1 MAGCQR
7 LVIKMI
13 NTTKIAKSN
22 LKQNKSK
29 SILIIITI
37 ILSTLMLS
45 SIGIYIVD
53 AGAYQKENTIKY
65 SGNYQGILANVD
77 EKQADI
83 LSNHADV
90 ELTGKMNGV
99 GVEKLEDDSNIS
111 LAYMNEDALKLNS
124 FEFIKGKLPSKE
136 NEIVLDSGALKA
148 LGYKNKDLGEKIKIS
163 YDDYKNDKKIEKEF
177 IISGILKTSEISETG
192 KYYYAIISE
201 SYMRNTRDMSQE
213 DFNIYVKFND
223 KSNLSIEQA
232 KEKLD
237 KIANDIGLDTINTAV
252 NENYIN
258 ALKPD
263 METIMGGVFVG
274 LVIVLSSILVIYN
287 IFYISIV
294 TKVQEF
300 GKLRA
305 IGATKKQIKN
315 IVFKEGFIL
324 AGIAIPIGIILGY
337 VLANIIIKSFM
348 DIDVKSSRLPVILSV
363 VVISF
368 ISVVLSLLKPMKVA
382 SKVSIVDAVRYTG
395 NKISNK
401 SKRKGYKNI
410 NLKRLSHANLERNK
424 KRTYMTL
431 ASLILSGTIFITVST
446 ALESFDAEKMA
457 REHFPYD
464 IEVRLSGYEMN
475 SDKNPKDN
483 LNILQMDN
491 PLSKDFFNQIKN
503 MEGIKRIESARSVKI
518 GMEDY
523 DVEFKYDLL
532 QSINEN
538 DVKSLNKNII
548 DGKINLERLQ
558 TGDEIVITHVDTAK
572 EMGVKAGDKIR
583 LTLYDG
589 DKKIKKEFKVQAI
602 AMGVPSFGI
611 GKDFIDRTLKYD
623 STSSLGIYTEEG
635 KYQEIK
641 DSIKKIA
648 KNNGFLETDFI
659 DSRIESNKATISFI
673 KIMGYTLT
681 GIIGVIGF
689 MNLVNTMI
697 TSIVTRK
704 KELGMLQAIGLT
716 NKQLVKML
724 NSEAIYYTSGMMIGS
739 ILFGGILGYIAV
751 IFLKKTGLS
760 YATYSLPI
768 VPILLMIVCILIAQ
782 FITTYLIGRSF
793 NKESLIDRVRYSE

>member
-163 YDDYKNDKKIEKEF
+163 YNDYKSDKKIEKEF
-177 IISGILKTSEISETG
+177 IISGILKTSEISEAG

-213 DFNIYVKFND
+213 DFNIYVKLND

-232 KEKLD
+232 KSKLN
-237 KIANDIGLDTINTAV
+237 KIANDVGLDTINVAV

-305 IGATKKQIKN
+305 IGATKKQVKN

-337 VLANIIIKSFM
+337 ALSNIIIKSVM
-348 DIDVKSSRLPVILSV
+348 DIDVKSSQLPVILLV
-363 VVISF
+363 IIISF
-368 ISVVLSLLKPMKVA
+368 MSVVLSLLKPMKVA

-401 SKRKGYKNI
+401 NKRKGYKNI
-410 NLKRLSHANLERNK
+410 NLKRLSQANLERNK

-431 ASLILSGTIFITVST
+431 VSLILSGTIFITVST

-457 REHFPYD
+457 RANFPYD
-464 IEVRLSGYEMN
+464 IEVRLAGYEMD
-475 SDKNPKDN
+475 SDKNPKNN
-483 LNILQMDN
+483 LNILQMNN
-491 PLSKDFFNQIKN
+491 PLSKDFLNQIKDI
-503 MEGIKRIESARSVKI
+503 EGIKKIESARSVKV
-518 GMEDY
+518 GMDDY
-523 DVEFKYDLL
+523 DVEFKHDLL
-532 QSINEN
+532 QSVDEN
-538 DVKSLNKNII
+538 DVKSLNNNLV
-548 DGKINLERLQ
+548 DGKINFERLQ

>member
-1 MAGCQR
+1 
-7 LVIKMI
+7 MI

-90 ELTGKMNGV
+90 ELTGEMNGV

-136 NEIVLDSGALKA
+136 NEIVLASGALKA
-148 LGYKNKDLGEKIKIS
+148 RGYKNKDLGEKIKIS
-163 YDDYKNDKKIEKEF
+163 YDDYKSDKKIEKEF
-177 IISGILKTSEISETG
+177 IISGILKTSEISEAG

-475 SDKNPKDN
+475 SDKNPKNN
-483 LNILQMDN
+483 LNILQMNN

-724 NSEAIYYTSGMMIGS
+724 NSEAMYYTSGMMIGS

>member
-1 MAGCQR
+1 
-7 LVIKMI
+7 MI

-90 ELTGKMNGV
+90 ELTGEVNGV

-124 FEFIKGKLPSKE
+124 FEFIKGKLPTKE

-163 YDDYKNDKKIEKEF
+163 YNDYKNDKKIEKEF
-177 IISGILKTSEISETG
+177 VISGILKTSEISEAG

-201 SYMRNTRDMSQE
+201 TYMRNTRDMSQE

-401 SKRKGYKNI
+401 NKRKGYKNI

-475 SDKNPKDN
+475 SDKNPKNN

-538 DVKSLNKNII
+538 DVKSLNKNLI

-724 NSEAIYYTSGMMIGS
+724 NSEAMYYTSGMMIGS

-751 IFLKKTGLS
+751 ILLKKTGLS

>member
-1 MAGCQR
+1 
-7 LVIKMI
+7 MI
-13 NTTKIAKSN
+13 NTTKIAKIN

-90 ELTGKMNGV
+90 ELTGEMNGV

-124 FEFIKGKLPSKE
+124 FELIKGKLPTKE

-163 YDDYKNDKKIEKEF
+163 YNDYKNDKKIEKEF
-177 IISGILKTSEISETG
+177 VISGILKTSEISEAG

-201 SYMRNTRDMSQE
+201 LYMRNTRDMSQE

-263 METIMGGVFVG
+263 METIMGGGFVG

-475 SDKNPKDN
+475 SDKNPKNN

-538 DVKSLNKNII
+538 DVKSLNKNLI

-659 DSRIESNKATISFI
+659 DSRIESNKAVISFI

-724 NSEAIYYTSGMMIGS
+724 NSEAMYYTSGMMIGS

>member
-1 MAGCQR
+1 
-7 LVIKMI
+7 MI

-53 AGAYQKENTIKY
+53 AGVYQKENTIKY

-90 ELTGKMNGV
+90 ELTGEMNGV

-177 IISGILKTSEISETG
+177 IISGILKTSEISEAG

>member
-1 MAGCQR
+1 
-7 LVIKMI
+7 MI

-90 ELTGKMNGV
+90 ELTGEMNGV

-177 IISGILKTSEISETG
+177 IISGILKTSEISEAG

-475 SDKNPKDN
+475 SDKNPKNN
-483 LNILQMDN
+483 LNILQMNN

-751 IFLKKTGLS
+751 IFLKKTDYLMQH
-760 YATYSLPI
+760 
-768 VPILLMIVCILIAQ
+768 ILCQ
-782 FITTYLIGRSF
+782 
-793 NKESLIDRVRYSE
+793 

>member
-1 MAGCQR
+1 
-7 LVIKMI
+7 MI

-65 SGNYQGILANVD
+65 SGNYHGILANVD

-90 ELTGKMNGV
+90 ELTGEMNGV

-163 YDDYKNDKKIEKEF
+163 YDDYKSDKKIEKEF
-177 IISGILKTSEISETG
+177 IISGILKTSEISEAG

-213 DFNIYVKFND
+213 DFNIYVKLND

-232 KEKLD
+232 KSKLN
-237 KIANDIGLDTINTAV
+237 KIANDVGLDTINVAV

-305 IGATKKQIKN
+305 IGATKKQVKN

-724 NSEAIYYTSGMMIGS
+724 NSEAMYYTSGMMIGS

>member
-1 MAGCQR
+1 
-7 LVIKMI
+7 MI

-90 ELTGKMNGV
+90 ELTGEMNGV

-163 YDDYKNDKKIEKEF
+163 YDDYKSDKKIEKEF
-177 IISGILKTSEISETG
+177 IISGILKTSEISEAG

-464 IEVRLSGYEMN
+464 IEVSLSGYEMN
-475 SDKNPKDN
+475 SDKNPKNN
-483 LNILQMDN
+483 LNILQMNN

-724 NSEAIYYTSGMMIGS
+724 NSEAMYYTSGMMIGS

>member
-1 MAGCQR
+1 
-7 LVIKMI
+7 MI

-90 ELTGKMNGV
+90 ELTGEMNGV

-177 IISGILKTSEISETG
+177 IISGILKTSEISEAG

-201 SYMRNTRDMSQE
+201 LYMRNTRDMSQE

-263 METIMGGVFVG
+263 METIMGGGFVG

-475 SDKNPKDN
+475 SDKNPKNN

-538 DVKSLNKNII
+538 DVKSLNKNLI

-659 DSRIESNKATISFI
+659 DSRIESNKAVISFI

-724 NSEAIYYTSGMMIGS
+724 NSEAMYYTSGMMIGS

>member
-90 ELTGKMNGV
+90 ELTGEMNGV

-177 IISGILKTSEISETG
+177 IISGILKTSEISEAG

-724 NSEAIYYTSGMMIGS
+724 NSEAMYYTSGMMIGS

>member
-1 MAGCQR
+1 
-7 LVIKMI
+7 MI

-90 ELTGKMNGV
+90 ELTGEMNGV

-177 IISGILKTSEISETG
+177 IISGILKTSEISEAG

-475 SDKNPKDN
+475 SDKNPKNN
-483 LNILQMDN
+483 LNILQMNN

-518 GMEDY
+518 GIEDY

>member
-1 MAGCQR
+1 
-7 LVIKMI
+7 MI

-65 SGNYQGILANVD
+65 SGNYHGVLANVG
-77 EKQADI
+77 EKQVNI
-83 LSNHADV
+83 LRNHADI
-90 ELTGKMNGV
+90 ELSGEMNGV

-111 LAYMNEDALKLNS
+111 LAYMNEDALKLNN
-124 FEFIKGKLPSKE
+124 FEFIKGKLPIKE

-148 LGYKNKDLGEKIKIS
+148 LGYNNKKLGEKIKIS
-163 YDDYKNDKKIEKEF
+163 YIEKEF
-177 IISGILKTSEISETG
+177 IITGILKTSEISEAG
-192 KYYYAIISE
+192 KYYNALISE
-201 SYMRNTRDMSQE
+201 KYMKNTRDMSQE
-213 DFNIYVKFND
+213 DFNIYVKLKD
-223 KSNLSIEQA
+223 KSDLSIEQA
-232 KEKLD
+232 KEKLN
-237 KIANDIGLDTINTAV
+237 KIANDIGLDTVNVVV

-263 METIMGGVFVG
+263 METIMGGFFVG

-324 AGIAIPIGIILGY
+324 AGISIPIGIILGY

-348 DIDVKSSRLPVILSV
+348 NIDVKSSQLPVILLV
-363 VVISF
+363 AVISF

-395 NKISNK
+395 NKISSKN
-401 SKRKGYKNI
+401 KRKGYKNI

-446 ALESFDAEKMA
+446 SLESFDAEKMA

-464 IEVRLSGYEMN
+464 IEVRLSGYEMD
-475 SDKNPKDN
+475 SDKNPKNN
-483 LNILQMDN
+483 LNILQMNN
-491 PLSKDFFNQIKN
+491 PLGKDFLNQIKGI
-503 MEGIKRIESARSVKI
+503 EGIKKIESARSVKI

-523 DVEFKYDLL
+523 DVEFKHDLL

-538 DVKSLNKNII
+538 DVKSLNKNLV

-558 TGDEIVITHVDTAK
+558 TGDEIVITHIDTAK
-572 EMGVKAGDKIR
+572 EMGVKAGDKIK

-589 DKKIKKEFKVQAI
+589 DKEIKKEFKVQAI

-635 KYQEIK
+635 QYQEVK

-648 KNNGFLETDFI
+648 KSNGFLETDFI

-724 NSEAIYYTSGMMIGS
+724 NSEAISYTSGMMIGS

-751 IFLKKTGLS
+751 MVLKKTGLS

-768 VPILLMIVCILIAQ
+768 VPILLMVICIFIAQ

>member
-1 MAGCQR
+1 
-7 LVIKMI
+7 MI

-99 GVEKLEDDSNIS
+99 GVESNIS

-163 YDDYKNDKKIEKEF
+163 YNDYKSDKKIEKEF
-177 IISGILKTSEISETG
+177 IISGILKTSEISEAG

-213 DFNIYVKFND
+213 DFNIYVKLND

-232 KEKLD
+232 KSKLN
-237 KIANDIGLDTINTAV
+237 KIANDVGLDTINVAV

-305 IGATKKQIKN
+305 IGATKKQVKN

-337 VLANIIIKSFM
+337 ALSNIIIKSVM
-348 DIDVKSSRLPVILSV
+348 DIDVKSSQLPVILLV
-363 VVISF
+363 IIISF
-368 ISVVLSLLKPMKVA
+368 MSVVLSLLKPMKVA

-401 SKRKGYKNI
+401 NKRKGYKNI
-410 NLKRLSHANLERNK
+410 NLKRLSQANLERNK

-431 ASLILSGTIFITVST
+431 VSLILSGTIFITVST

-457 REHFPYD
+457 RANFPYD
-464 IEVRLSGYEMN
+464 IEVRLAGYEMD
-475 SDKNPKDN
+475 SDKNPKNN
-483 LNILQMDN
+483 LNILQMNN
-491 PLSKDFFNQIKN
+491 PLSKDFLNQIKDI
-503 MEGIKRIESARSVKI
+503 EGIKKIESARSVKV
-518 GMEDY
+518 GMDDY
-523 DVEFKYDLL
+523 DVEFKHDLL
-532 QSINEN
+532 QSVDEN
-538 DVKSLNKNII
+538 DVKSLNNNLV
-548 DGKINLERLQ
+548 DGKINFERLQ

-572 EMGVKAGDKIR
+572 EMGVKAGDKIK

-589 DKKIKKEFKVQAI
+589 DKIIKKEFKVQAI
-602 AMGVPSFGI
+602 AMGSPSFGI
-611 GKDFIDRTLKYD
+611 GKDFIDRTLKHD
-623 STSSLGIYTEEG
+623 STSSLGIYTEGG

-648 KNNGFLETDFI
+648 KSNGFLETDFL
-659 DSRIESNKATISFI
+659 DSRVESNKAVISFI

-724 NSEAIYYTSGMMIGS
+724 NSEAIYYTSRMMIGS
-739 ILFGGILGYIAV
+739 ILSGGILGYIAV

-760 YATYSLPI
+760 YATYALPI
-768 VPILLMIVCILIAQ
+768 VPILLMAVCILIAQ
-782 FITTYLIGRSF
+782 FITTYLIGKSF

>member
-1 MAGCQR
+1 
-7 LVIKMI
+7 MI

-90 ELTGKMNGV
+90 ELTGEMNGV

-177 IISGILKTSEISETG
+177 IISGILKTSEISEAG

-724 NSEAIYYTSGMMIGS
+724 NSEAMYYTSGMMIGS

-768 VPILLMIVCILIAQ
+768 VPILLMIVCIIIAQ

>member
-1 MAGCQR
+1 
-7 LVIKMI
+7 MI

-90 ELTGKMNGV
+90 ELTGEMNGV

-124 FEFIKGKLPSKE
+124 FELIKGKLPTKE

-163 YDDYKNDKKIEKEF
+163 YNDYKNDKKIEKEF
-177 IISGILKTSEISETG
+177 VISGILKTSEISEAG

-201 SYMRNTRDMSQE
+201 LYMRNTRDMSQE

-263 METIMGGVFVG
+263 METIMGGGFVG

-475 SDKNPKDN
+475 SDKNPKNN

-538 DVKSLNKNII
+538 DVKSLNKNLI

-602 AMGVPSFGI
+602 AMGGPSFGI

-659 DSRIESNKATISFI
+659 DSRIESNKAVISFI

-724 NSEAIYYTSGMMIGS
+724 NSEAMYYTSGMMIGS

>member
-1 MAGCQR
+1 
-7 LVIKMI
+7 
-13 NTTKIAKSN
+13 
-22 LKQNKSK
+22 
-29 SILIIITI
+29 
-37 ILSTLMLS
+37 
-45 SIGIYIVD
+45 
-53 AGAYQKENTIKY
+53 
-65 SGNYQGILANVD
+65 
-77 EKQADI
+77 
-83 LSNHADV
+83 
-90 ELTGKMNGV
+90 
-99 GVEKLEDDSNIS
+99 
-111 LAYMNEDALKLNS
+111 
-124 FEFIKGKLPSKE
+124 
-136 NEIVLDSGALKA
+136 
-148 LGYKNKDLGEKIKIS
+148 
-163 YDDYKNDKKIEKEF
+163 
-177 IISGILKTSEISETG
+177 SEISEAS

-201 SYMRNTRDMSQE
+201 SYMRNTRNMSQE
-213 DFNIYVKFND
+213 DFNIYVKFNN
-223 KSNLSIEQA
+223 KSNLSIEQI

-324 AGIAIPIGIILGY
+324 AGISIPIGIILGY

-348 DIDVKSSRLPVILSV
+348 NIDAKSSQLPVILLV
-363 VVISF
+363 AVISF

-382 SKVSIVDAVRYTG
+382 SKVSIVDAVRYSG

-401 SKRKGYKNI
+401 NKRKGYKNI
-410 NLKRLSHANLERNK
+410 NLNRLSHANLERNK

-475 SDKNPKDN
+475 SDKNPKNN

-503 MEGIKRIESARSVKI
+503 IEGIKRIESARSVKI

-538 DVKSLNKNII
+538 DVKSLSKNLI

-623 STSSLGIYTEEG
+623 STSSLGIYTKEG
-635 KYQEIK
+635 KYQEVK

-648 KNNGFLETDFI
+648 KSNGFLETDFI

-724 NSEAIYYTSGMMIGS
+724 NSEAISYTSGMMIGS

-751 IFLKKTGLS
+751 MVLKKTGLS

>member
-1 MAGCQR
+1 
-7 LVIKMI
+7 MI

-90 ELTGKMNGV
+90 ELTGEMNGV

-177 IISGILKTSEISETG
+177 IISGILKTSEISEAG

-223 KSNLSIEQA
+223 KSNLSIEQV

-491 PLSKDFFNQIKN
+491 PLSKNFFNQIKN

>member
-1 MAGCQR
+1 
-7 LVIKMI
+7 MI
-13 NTTKIAKSN
+13 NTTKIAKNN

-45 SIGIYIVD
+45 SIGIYIVN

-90 ELTGKMNGV
+90 ELTGEMNGV

-124 FEFIKGKLPSKE
+124 FEFVKGKLPTKE

-163 YDDYKNDKKIEKEF
+163 YNDYKNDKKIEKEF
-177 IISGILKTSEISETG
+177 IISGILKTSEISEAG

-201 SYMRNTRDMSQE
+201 SYMRNTRNMSQE

-223 KSNLSIEQA
+223 KSNLSIEQT

-324 AGIAIPIGIILGY
+324 AGISIPIGIILGY

-348 DIDVKSSRLPVILSV
+348 NIDAKSSQLPVILLV
-363 VVISF
+363 AVISF

-382 SKVSIVDAVRYTG
+382 SKVSIVDAVRYSG

-401 SKRKGYKNI
+401 NKRKGYKNI
-410 NLKRLSHANLERNK
+410 NLNRLSHANLERNK

-475 SDKNPKDN
+475 SDKNPKNN

-503 MEGIKRIESARSVKI
+503 IEGIKRIESARSVKI

-538 DVKSLNKNII
+538 DVKSLSKNLI
-548 DGKINLERLQ
+548 DGKINLEKLQ

-623 STSSLGIYTEEG
+623 STSSLGIYTKEG
-635 KYQEIK
+635 KYQEVK

-648 KNNGFLETDFI
+648 KSNGFLETDFI

-751 IFLKKTGLS
+751 MVLKKTGLS

>member
-1 MAGCQR
+1 
-7 LVIKMI
+7 
-13 NTTKIAKSN
+13 
-22 LKQNKSK
+22 
-29 SILIIITI
+29 
-37 ILSTLMLS
+37 MLS

-90 ELTGKMNGV
+90 ELTGEMNGV

-163 YDDYKNDKKIEKEF
+163 YDDYKSDKKIEKEF
-177 IISGILKTSEISETG
+177 IISGILKTSEISEAG

-213 DFNIYVKFND
+213 DFNIYVKLND

-232 KEKLD
+232 KSKLN
-237 KIANDIGLDTINTAV
+237 KIANDVGLDTINVAV

-305 IGATKKQIKN
+305 IGATKKQVKN

-724 NSEAIYYTSGMMIGS
+724 NSEAMYYTSGMMIGS

>member
-1 MAGCQR
+1 
-7 LVIKMI
+7 MI

-90 ELTGKMNGV
+90 ELTGEMNGV

-177 IISGILKTSEISETG
+177 IISGILKTSEISEAG

-724 NSEAIYYTSGMMIGS
+724 NSEAMYYTSGMMIGS

>member
-1 MAGCQR
+1 
-7 LVIKMI
+7 MI

-53 AGAYQKENTIKY
+53 AGTYQKENTIKY
-65 SGNYQGILANVD
+65 SGNYQGILANAD
-77 EKQADI
+77 EKQANI

-99 GVEKLEDDSNIS
+99 GFEKLEDDSNIS
-111 LAYMNEDALKLNS
+111 LAYMNEDALKLNN
-124 FEFIKGKLPSKE
+124 FEFVKGKLPTKE
-136 NEIVLDSGALKA
+136 NEIVLDRGALKA
-148 LGYKNKDLGEKIKIS
+148 LGYSNKNLGEKIKIS
-163 YDDYKNDKKIEKEF
+163 YNDYKSDKRIEKEF
-177 IISGILKTSEISETG
+177 IITGILKTSEISEAG
-192 KYYYAIISE
+192 KFYSAIISE
-201 SYMRNTRDMSQE
+201 TYMKNTRDMSQE
-213 DFNIYVKFND
+213 DFNIYVKLND

-232 KEKLD
+232 KSKLN
-237 KIANDIGLDTINTAV
+237 KVANDIGLDTINVAV

-305 IGATKKQIKN
+305 IGATKKQVKN

-324 AGIAIPIGIILGY
+324 AGIAIPIGTILGY
-337 VLANIIIKSFM
+337 ALSNIIIKSVM
-348 DIDVKSSRLPVILSV
+348 DIDVKSSQLPVILLV
-363 VVISF
+363 IIISF
-368 ISVVLSLLKPMKVA
+368 MSVVLSLLKPMKVA

-401 SKRKGYKNI
+401 NKRKGYKNI
-410 NLKRLSHANLERNK
+410 NLKRLSQANLERNK

-431 ASLILSGTIFITVST
+431 VSLILSGTIFITVST

-457 REHFPYD
+457 RANFPYD
-464 IEVRLSGYEMN
+464 IEVRLAGYEMD
-475 SDKNPKDN
+475 SDKNPKNN
-483 LNILQMDN
+483 LNILQMNN
-491 PLSKDFFNQIKN
+491 PLSKDFLNQIKDI
-503 MEGIKRIESARSVKI
+503 EGIKKIESARSVKV
-518 GMEDY
+518 GMDDY
-523 DVEFKYDLL
+523 DVEFKHDLL
-532 QSINEN
+532 QSVDEN
-538 DVKSLNKNII
+538 DVKALNNNLV
-548 DGKINLERLQ
+548 DGKINFERLQ

-572 EMGVKAGDKIR
+572 EMGVKAGDKIK

-589 DKKIKKEFKVQAI
+589 DKIIKKEFKVQAI
-602 AMGVPSFGI
+602 AMGSPSFGI
-611 GKDFIDRTLKYD
+611 GKDFIDRTLKHD

-648 KNNGFLETDFI
+648 KSNGFLETDFL
-659 DSRIESNKATISFI
+659 DSRVESNKAVISFI

-724 NSEAIYYTSGMMIGS
+724 NSEAIYYTSRMMIGS
-739 ILFGGILGYIAV
+739 ILSGGILGYIAV

-760 YATYSLPI
+760 YATYALPI
-768 VPILLMIVCILIAQ
+768 VPIILMAVCILIAQ
-782 FITTYLIGRSF
+782 FITTYLIGKSF

>member
-1 MAGCQR
+1 
-7 LVIKMI
+7 MI

-90 ELTGKMNGV
+90 ELTGEMNGV

-124 FEFIKGKLPSKE
+124 FELIKGKLPTKE

-163 YDDYKNDKKIEKEF
+163 YNDYKNDKKIEKEF
-177 IISGILKTSEISETG
+177 VISGILKTSEISEAG

-201 SYMRNTRDMSQE
+201 LYMRNTRDMSQE

-263 METIMGGVFVG
+263 METIMGGGFVG

-475 SDKNPKDN
+475 SDKNPKNN

-538 DVKSLNKNII
+538 DVKSLNKNLI

-659 DSRIESNKATISFI
+659 DSRIESNKAVISFI

-724 NSEAIYYTSGMMIGS
+724 NSEAMYYTSGMMIGS

-793 NKESLIDRVRYSE
+793 NK

>member
-1 MAGCQR
+1 
-7 LVIKMI
+7 MI

-90 ELTGKMNGV
+90 ELTGEMNGV

-124 FEFIKGKLPSKE
+124 FELIKGKLPTKE

-163 YDDYKNDKKIEKEF
+163 YNDYKNDKKIEKEF
-177 IISGILKTSEISETG
+177 VISGILKTSEISEAG

-201 SYMRNTRDMSQE
+201 LYMRNTRDMSQE

-263 METIMGGVFVG
+263 METIMGGGFVG

-294 TKVQEF
+294 TKVQAF

-475 SDKNPKDN
+475 SDKNPKNN

-538 DVKSLNKNII
+538 DVKSLNKNLI

-659 DSRIESNKATISFI
+659 DSRIESNKAVISFI

-724 NSEAIYYTSGMMIGS
+724 NSEAMYYTSGMMIGS

>member
-1 MAGCQR
+1 
-7 LVIKMI
+7 MI

-90 ELTGKMNGV
+90 ELTGEMNGV

-177 IISGILKTSEISETG
+177 IISGILKTSEISEAG

-523 DVEFKYDLL
+523 DVEFKYDIL

-724 NSEAIYYTSGMMIGS
+724 NSEAMYYTSGMMIGS

>member
-1 MAGCQR
+1 
-7 LVIKMI
+7 MI

-90 ELTGKMNGV
+90 ELTGEMNGV

-124 FEFIKGKLPSKE
+124 FELIKGKLPTKE

-163 YDDYKNDKKIEKEF
+163 YNDYKNDKKIEKEF
-177 IISGILKTSEISETG
+177 VISGILKTSEISEAG

-201 SYMRNTRDMSQE
+201 LYMRNTRDMSQE

-263 METIMGGVFVG
+263 METIMGGGFVG

-446 ALESFDAEKMA
+446 ALESFDAEKME

-475 SDKNPKDN
+475 SDKNPKNN

-538 DVKSLNKNII
+538 DVKSLNKNLI

-659 DSRIESNKATISFI
+659 DSRIESNKAVISFI

-724 NSEAIYYTSGMMIGS
+724 NSEAMYYTSGMMIGS

>member
-1 MAGCQR
+1 
-7 LVIKMI
+7 MI

-90 ELTGKMNGV
+90 ELTGEINGV

-124 FEFIKGKLPSKE
+124 FEFIKGKLPTKE

-163 YDDYKNDKKIEKEF
+163 YNDYKNDKKIEKEF
-177 IISGILKTSEISETG
+177 VISGILKTSEISEAG

-201 SYMRNTRDMSQE
+201 TYMRNTRDMSQE

-401 SKRKGYKNI
+401 NKRKGYKNI

-431 ASLILSGTIFITVST
+431 ASLILSGTIFITVSI

-475 SDKNPKDN
+475 SDKNPKNN

-538 DVKSLNKNII
+538 DVKSLNKNLI

-724 NSEAIYYTSGMMIGS
+724 NSEAMYYTSGMMIGS

-751 IFLKKTGLS
+751 ILLKKTGLS

>member
-1 MAGCQR
+1 M
-7 LVIKMI
+7 VIKMI

-90 ELTGKMNGV
+90 ELTGEMNGV

-177 IISGILKTSEISETG
+177 IISGILKTSEISEAG

>member
-1 MAGCQR
+1 
-7 LVIKMI
+7 MI

-90 ELTGKMNGV
+90 ELTGEMNGV

-177 IISGILKTSEISETG
+177 IISGILKTSEISEAG

-223 KSNLSIEQA
+223 KSNLSIEQT

-724 NSEAIYYTSGMMIGS
+724 NSEAVYYTSGMMIGS

-751 IFLKKTGLS
+751 ILLKKTGLS

>member
-1 MAGCQR
+1 
-7 LVIKMI
+7 MI

-90 ELTGKMNGV
+90 ELTGEMNGV

-177 IISGILKTSEISETG
+177 IISGILKTSEISEAG

-223 KSNLSIEQA
+223 KSNLSIEQT

-623 STSSLGIYTEEG
+623 STSSLGIYIEEG

-724 NSEAIYYTSGMMIGS
+724 NSEAMYYTSGMMIGS

>member
-1 MAGCQR
+1 
-7 LVIKMI
+7 MI

-90 ELTGKMNGV
+90 ELTGEMNGV

-163 YDDYKNDKKIEKEF
+163 YDDYKSDKKIEKEF
-177 IISGILKTSEISETG
+177 IISGILKTSEISEAG

-475 SDKNPKDN
+475 SDKNPKNN
-483 LNILQMDN
+483 LNILQMNN

-724 NSEAIYYTSGMMIGS
+724 NSEAMYYTSGMMIGS

-768 VPILLMIVCILIAQ
+768 IPILLMIVCILVAQ

>member
-177 IISGILKTSEISETG
+177 IISGILKTSEISEAG

>member
-1 MAGCQR
+1 
-7 LVIKMI
+7 MI

-45 SIGIYIVD
+45 SIGIYIID
-53 AGAYQKENTIKY
+53 AGTYQKENTIKY
-65 SGNYQGILANVD
+65 SGNYHGVLANVD
-77 EKQADI
+77 EKQANI

-90 ELTGKMNGV
+90 ELTGEMNGV
-99 GVEKLEDDSNIS
+99 GFEKLEDDSNIS
-111 LAYMNEDALKLNS
+111 LAYMNEDTLRLNN
-124 FEFIKGKLPSKE
+124 FEFVKGELPTKE
-136 NEIVLDSGALKA
+136 NEIVLDRGALKA
-148 LGYKNKDLGEKIKIS
+148 LGYSNKNLGEKIKIA
-163 YDDYKNDKKIEKEF
+163 YNDYKSDNRIEKEF
-177 IISGILKTSEISETG
+177 IITGILKTSEISEAG
-192 KYYYAIISE
+192 KYYSAIISE
-201 SYMRNTRDMSQE
+201 TYMKNTRDMSQE
-213 DFNIYVKFND
+213 DFNIYVKLND

-232 KEKLD
+232 KSRLN
-237 KIANDIGLDTINTAV
+237 KIANDIGLDTINVVV

-263 METIMGGVFVG
+263 MEIIMGGVFVG

-305 IGATKKQIKN
+305 IGATKKQVKN

-324 AGIAIPIGIILGY
+324 AGIAIPIGTILGY
-337 VLANIIIKSFM
+337 ALANIIIKLVM
-348 DIDVKSSRLPVILSV
+348 DMNVKSSQLPVILLV

-368 ISVVLSLLKPMKVA
+368 MSVVLSLLKPMKVA

-401 SKRKGYKNI
+401 NKRKGHKNI
-410 NLKRLSHANLERNK
+410 NLNRLSQANLERNK

-431 ASLILSGTIFITVST
+431 VSLILSGTIFITVST

-457 REHFPYD
+457 RANFPYD
-464 IEVRLSGYEMN
+464 IEVRLSGYEMD
-475 SDKNPKDN
+475 SDKNPKNN
-483 LNILQMDN
+483 LNILQMNN
-491 PLSKDFFNQIKN
+491 PLSKDFLNQIKN
-503 MEGIKRIESARSVKI
+503 IEGIKKIESASSIKV
-518 GMEDY
+518 GMDDY
-523 DVEFKYDLL
+523 DVEFKHDLL
-532 QSINEN
+532 QSVDEN
-538 DVKSLNKNII
+538 DVKSLNNNLV
-548 DGKINLERLQ
+548 DGKINFEKLQ
-558 TGDEIVITHVDTAK
+558 TGDEIIITHVDTAK
-572 EMGVKAGDKIR
+572 EMGVKAGDKIK

-589 DKKIKKEFKVQAI
+589 DKVIKKEFKVQAI
-602 AMGVPSFGI
+602 AMGSPSFGI
-611 GKDFIDRTLKYD
+611 GKDFIDRTLKND

-648 KNNGFLETDFI
+648 KSNGFLETDFL
-659 DSRIESNKATISFI
+659 DSRIESNKAVISFI

-724 NSEAIYYTSGMMIGS
+724 NSEAIYYTSRMMIGS
-739 ILFGGILGYIAV
+739 ILSGGILGYIAV

-760 YATYSLPI
+760 YATYALPI
-768 VPILLMIVCILIAQ
+768 VPILLMAVCIIIAQ
-782 FITTYLIGRSF
+782 FITTYLIGKSF

>member
-1 MAGCQR
+1 
-7 LVIKMI
+7 MI

-90 ELTGKMNGV
+90 ELTGEMNGV

-177 IISGILKTSEISETG
+177 IISGILKTSEISEAG

-223 KSNLSIEQA
+223 KSNLSIEQT

-475 SDKNPKDN
+475 SDKNLKDN

-724 NSEAIYYTSGMMIGS
+724 NSEAMYYTSGMMIGS

>member
-1 MAGCQR
+1 
-7 LVIKMI
+7 
-13 NTTKIAKSN
+13 
-22 LKQNKSK
+22 
-29 SILIIITI
+29 
-37 ILSTLMLS
+37 
-45 SIGIYIVD
+45 
-53 AGAYQKENTIKY
+53 
-65 SGNYQGILANVD
+65 
-77 EKQADI
+77 
-83 LSNHADV
+83 
-90 ELTGKMNGV
+90 
-99 GVEKLEDDSNIS
+99 
-111 LAYMNEDALKLNS
+111 
-124 FEFIKGKLPSKE
+124 
-136 NEIVLDSGALKA
+136 
-148 LGYKNKDLGEKIKIS
+148 
-163 YDDYKNDKKIEKEF
+163 
-177 IISGILKTSEISETG
+177 
-192 KYYYAIISE
+192 
-201 SYMRNTRDMSQE
+201 MRNTRDMSQE

>member
-1 MAGCQR
+1 
-7 LVIKMI
+7 
-13 NTTKIAKSN
+13 
-22 LKQNKSK
+22 
-29 SILIIITI
+29 
-37 ILSTLMLS
+37 
-45 SIGIYIVD
+45 
-53 AGAYQKENTIKY
+53 
-65 SGNYQGILANVD
+65 
-77 EKQADI
+77 
-83 LSNHADV
+83 
-90 ELTGKMNGV
+90 
-99 GVEKLEDDSNIS
+99 
-111 LAYMNEDALKLNS
+111 
-124 FEFIKGKLPSKE
+124 
-136 NEIVLDSGALKA
+136 
-148 LGYKNKDLGEKIKIS
+148 
-163 YDDYKNDKKIEKEF
+163 
-177 IISGILKTSEISETG
+177 
-192 KYYYAIISE
+192 
-201 SYMRNTRDMSQE
+201 MSQE

-724 NSEAIYYTSGMMIGS
+724 NSEAMYYTSGMMIGS

>member
-163 YDDYKNDKKIEKEF
+163 YNDYKSDKKIEKEF
-177 IISGILKTSEISETG
+177 IISGILKTSEISEAG

-213 DFNIYVKFND
+213 DFNIYVKLND

-232 KEKLD
+232 KSKLN
-237 KIANDIGLDTINTAV
+237 KIANDVGLDTINVAV

-305 IGATKKQIKN
+305 IGATKKQVKN

-337 VLANIIIKSFM
+337 ALSNIIIKSVM
-348 DIDVKSSRLPVILSV
+348 DIDVKSSQLPVILLV
-363 VVISF
+363 IIISF
-368 ISVVLSLLKPMKVA
+368 MSVVLSLLKPMKVA

-401 SKRKGYKNI
+401 NKRKGYKNI
-410 NLKRLSHANLERNK
+410 NLKRLSQANLERNK

-431 ASLILSGTIFITVST
+431 VSLILSGTIFITVST

-457 REHFPYD
+457 RANFPYD
-464 IEVRLSGYEMN
+464 IEVRLAGYEMD
-475 SDKNPKDN
+475 SDKNPKNN
-483 LNILQMDN
+483 LNILQMNN
-491 PLSKDFFNQIKN
+491 PLSKDFLNQIKDI
-503 MEGIKRIESARSVKI
+503 EGIKKIESARSVKV
-518 GMEDY
+518 GMDDY
-523 DVEFKYDLL
+523 DVEFKHDLL
-532 QSINEN
+532 QSVDEN
-538 DVKSLNKNII
+538 DVKSLNNNLV
-548 DGKINLERLQ
+548 DGKINFERLQ

-572 EMGVKAGDKIR
+572 EMGVKAGDKIK

-589 DKKIKKEFKVQAI
+589 DKIIKKEFKVQAI
-602 AMGVPSFGI
+602 AMGSPSFGI
-611 GKDFIDRTLKYD
+611 GKDFIDRTLKHD
-623 STSSLGIYTEEG
+623 STSSLGIYTEGG

-648 KNNGFLETDFI
+648 KSNGFLETDFL
-659 DSRIESNKATISFI
+659 DSRVESNKAVISFI

-724 NSEAIYYTSGMMIGS
+724 NSEAIYYTSRMMIGS
-739 ILFGGILGYIAV
+739 ILSGGILGYIAV

-760 YATYSLPI
+760 YATYALPI
-768 VPILLMIVCILIAQ
+768 VPILLMAVCILIAQ
-782 FITTYLIGRSF
+782 FITTYLIGKSF